1 MRKALFTLTLGLT
14 IAVGATAY
22 LAANT
27 SIWAQGC
34 QGSCSNAEL
43 RCKRF
48 SGDSAECAKAYKKCL
63 KTGTFTGVKS
73 GTTFTNV
80 CKT

>member
-1 MRKALFTLTLGLT
+1 MRTVLLTLGLT

-22 LAANT
+22 VASNT
-27 SIWAQGC
+27 STWAQQGC
-34 QGSCSNAEL
+34 QGTCSDAEI

-48 SGDSAECAKAYKKCL
+48 SGDAAECVKAYKKCM

-73 GTTFTNV
+73 GTTFTNL